1 VSATTELFV
10 YYRVRAAQA
19 ADAQAA
25 FEVAR
30 AGRPLRLLQRQDPDP
45 SLLTWME
52 VYPAAQ
58 TAAEPAMAAAMAP
71 FVQGLRHRE
80 AFEPLEP
87 GASAGTASA

>member
-1 VSATTELFV
+1 MSEELFV
-10 YYRVRAAQA
+10 YYRLRADQA
-19 ADAQAA
+19 VAARAA
-25 FEVAR
+25 FEAVR

-58 TAAEPAMAAAMAP
+58 GGAEPAVAAAMAP

-80 AFEPLEP
+80 AFQPL
-87 GASAGTASA
+87 A